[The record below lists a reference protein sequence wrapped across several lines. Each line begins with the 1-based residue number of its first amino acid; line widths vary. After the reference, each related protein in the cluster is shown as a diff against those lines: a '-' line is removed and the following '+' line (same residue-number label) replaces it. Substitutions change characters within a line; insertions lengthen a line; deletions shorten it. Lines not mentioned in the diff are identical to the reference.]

1 MARAERERTGNA
13 TSNAG
18 PNAGPEPRRRIPSV
32 DALLRSEPGRRA
44 IGTFGRPL
52 VKHALSVTLEQVRQA
67 AEEGALPP
75 PDDEILA
82 RALAL
87 ASGTASGL
95 VRVINATGVVLHT
108 GLGWAPLPE
117 RAAAAAARAG
127 QGYVDLEVDRE
138 SGARG
143 RRSTRA
149 ERLLSSMTG
158 AEDALVV
165 NNGAA
170 ALLLALASLARGKGV
185 LVSRGELIEIG
196 GEFRIPDIMAASGAR
211 LVEVGTTNRTRASD
225 YRSAL
230 TDRTALILKVHPS
243 NYRVVGFAST
253 PSAKDLAAIA
263 RKADVPFVYDLGS
276 GLLERVPGATADEP
290 SAADAL
296 ADGADLI
303 VFSGDKLLG
312 GPQAGIVLGRGELV
326 ERLRRHPIARAVRV
340 DKMQVAALE
349 SVLAQHAH
357 GRGSELPVWTML
369 REPPAHVRHRADE
382 LAVALD
388 GELEGAHVIAC
399 ESAVGG
405 GALPGKGIP
414 SFGVEIRAP
423 EPNAMAARLR
433 TGSPSVFCRVTERGV
448 LLDLRTVS
456 PEAMPDLVRAVR
468 YALEG
473 DDLPDD

>member
-13 TSNAG
+13 VANAG
-18 PNAGPEPRRRIPSV
+18 LEPRRRIPSV

-44 IGTFGRPL
+44 SSTFGRPL
-52 VKHALSVTLEQVRQA
+52 VKHALSITLEQVREA
-67 AEEGALPP
+67 AERGTEPP

-82 RALAL
+82 RALGLTSA
-87 ASGTASGL
+87 TAAGL

-108 GLGWAPLPE
+108 GLGRAPLPA

-127 QGYVDLEVDRE
+127 QGYVDLEVDRAT
-138 SGARG
+138 GARE

-149 ERLLSSMTG
+149 ERLLTSMTG

-211 LVEVGTTNRTRASD
+211 LVEVGTTNRTRATD

-230 TDRTALILKVHPS
+230 SDKTALILKVHPS
-243 NYRVVGFAST
+243 NYRVVGFTSA
-253 PSAKDLAAIA
+253 PSAKDLAVLA
-263 RKADVPFVYDLGS
+263 RRAKVPFLYDLGS
-276 GLLERVPGATADEP
+276 GLLDRAPGWAADEP
-290 SAADAL
+290 NATAAL
-296 ADGADLI
+296 AEGADLV

-312 GPQAGIVLGRGELV
+312 GPQAGIVLGRADLV

-349 SVLAQHAH
+349 AVLAMYVRGQ
-357 GRGSELPVWTML
+357 RGSIPVHRML
-369 REPPAHVRHRADE
+369 RESAEHVKHRAQH
-382 LAVALD
+382 LAETVGGD
-388 GELEGAHVIAC
+388 LEGARVRPC

-405 GALPGKGIP
+405 GSLPGSVLP
-414 SFGVEIRAP
+414 SWGVAVTCP
-423 EPNAMAARLR
+423 DPPAFAARMR
-433 TGSPSVFCRVTERGV
+433 DGSPPVFCRVESDGV
-448 LLDLRTVS
+448 LFDLRTVRD
-456 PEAMPDLVRAVR
+456 EDIPDLARAIW

-473 DDLPDD
+473 